1 MYSTKEI
8 QNTIE
13 ELDDSVGKCQKMVDE
28 VSLSLR
34 RMGVEHDVLEGR
46 FSAWRI
52 DEGVGESYHWYI
64 KIEKDQ
70 IMGCDCNIILDPT
83 ISQFTKNNYVNDQ
96 VEAYIPDS
104 YIPSGFVVKKSDRIY
119 QAYQKGI

>member
-28 VSLSLR
+28 VSLSLS
-34 RMGVEHDVLEGR
+34 RMGIEHDVLEGH

-64 KIEKDQ
+64 QIQEDQ
-70 IMGCDCNIILDPT
+70 VVDCDCNIILDPT
-83 ISQFTKNNYVNDQ
+83 ISQFVEDNYVNDQ
-96 VEAYIPDS
+96 VEAYVPKS
-104 YIPSGFVVKKSDRIY
+104 YIPSDFIIKESDRLY
-119 QAYQKGI
+119 NAYQKGI